1 MSCRNQAHVE
11 LKIPEKSKTFINKET
26 AEMEKVF
33 GNISKH
39 SIFESS
45 SQAPFIVFY
54 GFETMIIET
63 DNQLK
68 LEELRKNK
76 DKSFT
81 VKLVSIHQ

>member
-33 GNISKH
+33 RNISKH

-45 SQAPFIVFY
+45 SQAAFIVVY